1 MFEFSERSLEFQ
13 ERVSRF
19 MDDHVYPNEELHA
32 RQVADGD
39 RWKDLPPIL
48 EELKSKAREVSL
60 CSKPLVAASM
70 NLTQRVIDGST
81 YRT

>member
-39 RWKDLPPIL
+39 R
-48 EELKSKAREVSL
+48 
-60 CSKPLVAASM
+60 KPATGGQSDRRL
-70 NLTQRVIDGST
+70 LFE
-81 YRT
+81 